1 MPVRQA
7 ERRPVRIQLHGG
19 DMPEKVPE
27 SRQAKQLGSGLD
39 TVDPGR
45 VQPVH
50 AEPFD
55 FRSCRDQLMKQPA
68 ERLIPVA
75 GLPAQGVF
83 FGAVP
88 AEAAELEGFPVLFI
102 PGDGLPQFF
111 NLNGLQPVEVELDAE
126 GTEEGDIGPG
136 RHGRRA
142 ERLGMGRS
150 RDMRAH
156 RALGIEGEEPVLDL
170 QALNGVGIVG
180 RPDLG
185 SEAEHAEI
193 EAVSA

>member
-27 SRQAKQLGSGLD
+27 SRQAKQLGAGLD
-39 TVDPGR
+39 AVDPGR

-102 PGDGLPQFF
+102 PGDSLLYTPCIAAIAAVKREMGNKWAISVVLWQCFVAWMAAYLVRAIGL
-111 NLNGLQPVEVELDAE
+111 L
-126 GTEEGDIGPG
+126 
-136 RHGRRA
+136 
-142 ERLGMGRS
+142 
-150 RDMRAH
+150 
-156 RALGIEGEEPVLDL
+156 LGIV
-170 QALNGVGIVG
+170 
-180 RPDLG
+180 
-185 SEAEHAEI
+185 
-193 EAVSA
+193 